1 MKMLLC
7 GGGTGGH
14 VFPALALARRALAH
28 NPENAVLF
36 VGNPRGIEATLVP
49 AHGYPFQGLVCSGFA
64 ARSLKH
70 KVAAL
75 RELVQAVW
83 KGCGVIRRFSPDVV
97 VGFGGYVSM
106 PVIVAAALLRV
117 PVVLHEQNA
126 AAGLANRVAAYW
138 ARRICVAF
146 PQALKAFPV
155 KKVYLCGNPVRPEL
169 FSIPYGGRTDAM
181 QLLVFG
187 GSQGAR
193 PLNDC
198 MVPAL
203 GLLLQ
208 QFPELCVVHQ
218 TGKAQYEEIM
228 QAYMAAGYRDRVEV
242 VDFITD
248 MVAAYTQSTL
258 VVCRAGATT
267 VAELAASGRPAL
279 LVPFPQAAADH
290 QTDNARAL
298 VEAGAAVMIAQSV
311 LTPETMAAQISLL
324 LQNRS
329 ELFMMARRARTIAA
343 KGAADLILH
352 QCRMAARKR

>member
-1 MKMLLC
+1 MKILLS

-14 VFPALALARRALAH
+14 VFPALALAKRALVH
-28 NPENAVLF
+28 NPDAKVLF

-75 RELVQAVW
+75 SELAQAVW

-106 PVIVAAALLRV
+106 PVIIAAGLLRV

-126 AAGLANRVAAYW
+126 AAGLANRVAAHW
-138 ARRICVAF
+138 AKRICVAF
-146 PQALKAFPV
+146 PQALKAFSA
-155 KKVYLCGNPVRPEL
+155 KKVCLSGNPVRPEL
-169 FSIPYGGRTDAM
+169 FSIPYERSGAEH
-181 QLLVFG
+181 LLVFG

-193 PLNDC
+193 PINDC

-208 QFPELCVVHQ
+208 QFPHLRVVHQ

-228 QAYMAAGYRDRVEV
+228 QAYIAAGYADKVEV

-248 MVAAYTQSTL
+248 MVTAYNQSTL

-290 QTDNARAL
+290 QTDNAQAL
-298 VEAGAAVMIAQSV
+298 VAAGAAVMLAQSA
-311 LTPETMAAQISLL
+311 LTPETMAIKVSLL
-324 LQNRS
+324 LQNRA
-329 ELFMMARRARTIAA
+329 ELFMMARRARTVAA

-352 QCRMAARKR
+352 QCRMAAQKRM

>member
-1 MKMLLC
+1 MKILLS

-36 VGNPRGIEATLVP
+36 VGNPRGIEASLVP
-49 AHGYPFQGLVCSGFA
+49 THGYPFQGLVCSGFA

-70 KVAAL
+70 KVDAL

-83 KGCGVIRRFSPDVV
+83 QGCGIIRRFSPDVV
-97 VGFGGYVSM
+97 VGFGGYASM
-106 PVIVAAALLRV
+106 PVVIAAALLRV

-126 AAGLANRVAAYW
+126 AAGLANRMAAHW

-146 PQALKAFPV
+146 PQTLKAFPA
-155 KKVYLCGNPVRPEL
+155 KKVCLSGNPVRAEL
-169 FSIPYGGRTDAM
+169 FGLPYGHTDTM

-208 QFPELCVVHQ
+208 QFPQLRVVHQ
-218 TGKAQYEEIM
+218 TGKAQKEEIT
-228 QAYMAAGYRDRVEV
+228 QAYNAAGYGDRVEV

-248 MVAAYTQSTL
+248 MVGAYAQSTL

-290 QTDNARAL
+290 QTDNAQAL
-298 VEAGAAVMIAQSV
+298 VEAGAAVMLAQSA
-311 LTPETMAAQISLL
+311 LTPETMAAQISRL

-329 ELFMMARRARTIAA
+329 ELFMMARRARTVAA

-352 QCRMAARKR
+352 QCRMAAQKR

>member
-1 MKMLLC
+1 MKILLS

-28 NPENAVLF
+28 NPEDEVLF
-36 VGNPRGIEATLVP
+36 VGSPRGIEAKLVP
-49 AHGYPFQGLVCSGFA
+49 AHGYPFQALICSGFA

-70 KVAAL
+70 KVIAL
-75 RELVQAVW
+75 KELVQAVW
-83 KGCGVIRRFSPDVV
+83 NGCGILRRFSPDVV

-106 PVIVAAALLRV
+106 PVLIAAALLRV

-126 AAGLANRVAAYW
+126 AAGLANRVAAHW

-146 PQALKAFPV
+146 PQTLKAFPP
-155 KKVYLCGNPVRPEL
+155 KKVCLSGNPVRPEL
-169 FSIPYGGRTDAM
+169 FSIPYGRTSAM

-193 PLNDC
+193 PINAC

-208 QFPELCVVHQ
+208 QFPELRVVHQ
-218 TGKAQYEEIM
+218 TGKAQQGEIE
-228 QAYMAAGYRDRVEV
+228 QAYVAAGYRDRVEV

-248 MVAAYTQSTL
+248 MVRAYTQSTL

-267 VAELAASGRPAL
+267 VAELAASGRPAI

-298 VEAGAAVMIAQSV
+298 MEAGGAIMLAQHA

-324 LQNRS
+324 LQNRA
-329 ELFMMARRARTIAA
+329 ELSMMARRARTVAA

-352 QCRMAARKR
+352 QCRMATRKR

>member
-1 MKMLLC
+1 MKILLS

-28 NPENAVLF
+28 NPEDAVLF
-36 VGNPRGIEATLVP
+36 VGNPRGIEANLVP
-49 AHGYPFQGLVCSGFA
+49 AHGYPFHGLICSGFA

-70 KVAAL
+70 KMVAL
-75 RELVQAVW
+75 SELTRAVW
-83 KGCGVIRRFSPDVV
+83 KGCGIIRRFSPDVV
-97 VGFGGYVSM
+97 VGFGGYASM
-106 PVIVAAALLRV
+106 PVIIAAALLRI

-126 AAGLANRVAAYW
+126 GAGMANRVAAFW

-146 PQALKAFPV
+146 PQTLKAFPA
-155 KKVYLCGNPVRPEL
+155 KKVCLSGNPVRPEL
-169 FSIPYGGRTDAM
+169 FSIPSARPESM

-193 PLNDC
+193 PINEC
-198 MVPAL
+198 MVSAL

-208 QFPELCVVHQ
+208 QFPELHVVHQ
-218 TGKAQYEEIM
+218 TGKAQGEEIA
-228 QAYMAAGYRDRVEV
+228 QAYRAAGYSDRVEV

-248 MVAAYTQSTL
+248 MMTAYTQSTL

-298 VEAGAAVMIAQSV
+298 VDVGAAVMIAQSA
-311 LTPETMAAQISLL
+311 LTPETLATQISLL
-324 LQNRS
+324 LQNRT
-329 ELFMMARRARTIAA
+329 ELFMMARRARTVAA